1 MLQELTIVPAAAWP
15 VAELAEHLRLSRG
28 FDDDGTLDAELETCL
43 RAAASAI
50 EARTAKALFR
60 RRFSVTISNW
70 TTTDCQV
77 LPLAPVVAVES
88 VTIVSRTG
96 EPRLLASG
104 AYGLVADAH
113 RPAIIGTSGY
123 LPTIGTAGHAVIELL
138 AGYGDTWA
146 GLPADLRQA
155 VIVMAA
161 AVFGQNADPDKGLP
175 RAVLALIEP
184 YRPLRLSGA
193 RA

>member
-1 MLQELTIVPAAAWP
+1 MLQELTTVPSAAWP
-15 VAELAEHLRLSRG
+15 LADLAEHLRLSRG
-28 FDDDGTLDAELETCL
+28 FDDDGTLDGELENCL

-60 RRFSVTISNW
+60 RRFSVTLTAW
-70 TTTDCQV
+70 TTDDSQV
-77 LPLAPVVAVES
+77 LPVAPVVSVES

-96 EPRLLASG
+96 EPRLLSAG
-104 AYGLVADAH
+104 TYALLADAH
-113 RPAIIGTSGY
+113 RPTIVGASGY
-123 LPTIGTAGHAVIELL
+123 LPTIGSGGHAVIELT

-161 AVFGQNADPDKGLP
+161 AIFGQDIDPDKGLP

-184 YRPLRLSGA
+184 YRTLRLSGL

>member
-1 MLQELTIVPAAAWP
+1 MLQELTTVPSAAWP

-28 FDDDGTLDAELETCL
+28 FADDGSLDAELESCL

-60 RRFSVTISNW
+60 RRFSVTITAW
-70 TTTDCQV
+70 TTEDCQL
-77 LPLAPVVAVES
+77 LPLAPVFAVES

-96 EPRLLASG
+96 EPRLLANG
-104 AYGLVADAH
+104 AYALVADAH
-113 RPAIIGTSGY
+113 RPAIIGATGY
-123 LPTIGTAGHAVIELL
+123 LPMIGTAGHAVIELV
-138 AGYGDTWA
+138 AGYADTWA

-161 AVFGQNADPDKGLP
+161 AVFGQNVDPDKGLP

-184 YRPLRLSGA
+184 YRSLRLSRV